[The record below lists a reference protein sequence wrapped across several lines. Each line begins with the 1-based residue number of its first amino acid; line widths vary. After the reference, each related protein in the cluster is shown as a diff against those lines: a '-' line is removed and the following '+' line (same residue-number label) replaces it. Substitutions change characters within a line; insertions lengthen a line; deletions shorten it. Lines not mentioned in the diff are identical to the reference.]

1 MIDRRIPA
9 WRRDFND
16 IVRDESG
23 QVSLGKLGAFA
34 GQIIA
39 GKLLI
44 EHSQFVIDRPEALAI
59 LLTALIAPEVIKKL
73 LTMKYGSFDPPVT
86 RTIAS
91 AEVTTVTE
99 QSKKGKK

>member
-1 MIDRRIPA
+1 MIERRIPA

-23 QVSLGKLGAFA
+23 QVSLGKVGAFI

-39 GKLLI
+39 AKLMV
-44 EHSQFVIDRPEALAI
+44 EHSEKVIAAPESMAI

-73 LTMKYGSFDPPVT
+73 LTMKYGVMDEPKKVVT
-86 RTIAS
+86 VAS
-91 AEVTTVTE
+91 AEVTTTTTP
-99 QSKKGKK
+99 KKGRK